1 MKSIAYFA
9 SDFHLG
15 APDESSTKEREQRVV
30 AWLDFISKD
39 ATHLFLVG
47 DLFDFWFEYK
57 RVIPKGF
64 IRIQAKIAQLVDKGI
79 EVHLFR
85 GNHDMWMFDY
95 FEKELG
101 VKIHADELEIELN
114 QTKIRLAHGDG
125 VGAGDRTYKIIKKIF
140 RSKVSQWFFA
150 RIHPNFGLSLAQYFS
165 KSSRKKTG
173 HLDEEFKGLGFEAIY
188 QYLKKNHP
196 QLQADTYIFGHRHL
210 PLQIKEENFQYI
222 NLGDWII
229 FNSYVKFSK
238 NDWEFLQWKDNK
250 PFPLTSSHI

>member
-1 MKSIAYFA
+1 MESIAYFA

-15 APDESSTKEREQRVV
+15 APDERSSKEREQRVV
-30 AWLDFISKD
+30 DWLNFISKD

-47 DLFDFWFEYK
+47 DVFDFWFEYK
-57 RVIPKGF
+57 RVVPKGF
-64 IRIQAKIAQLVDKGI
+64 LRIQAKIAQLVDKGI

-173 HLDEEFKGLGFEAIY
+173 HLDEEFKGLQFEYIY

-196 QLQADTYIFGHRHL
+196 QLQADAYIFGHRHL
-210 PLQIKEENFQYI
+210 PLQIKEENLQYI

-229 FNSYVKFSK
+229 FNSYVKFSR
-238 NDWEFLQWKDNK
+238 NDWELLQWKDSK